1 MQDPTSHACSPLRHD
16 EVNEHITLTQR
27 SDGLTFGTDAY
38 LLAAYVKQK
47 KNAVA
52 VDLGSGTGIIP
63 LLCLSRNKFARCTA
77 AEIQPA
83 FCELITKNAAD
94 NGFSDKLALFAGDIR
109 ELTPAVLGCEADIVT
124 ANPPYMAAGSG
135 AGNQSPEKYA
145 ARHELNGGIKDF
157 CMTAG
162 KLLKHGGKFYCV
174 FRPERLA
181 DLFTGL
187 RSASLEPKRMTLV
200 YAAVGAQPS
209 MVLIEATKGAAPSL
223 ICTPPL
229 ILWEADPTHPHRPAE
244 PMTPTADS
252 TYIYDNCAFPPEFL
266 GGNRSK

>member
-1 MQDPTSHACSPLRHD
+1 MQDPTSPLRRD

-27 SDGLTFGTDAY
+27 ADGLTFGTDAY
-38 LLAAYVKQK
+38 LLAAYVKGRK
-47 KNAVA
+47 SAVA
-52 VDLGSGTGIIP
+52 ADLGSGTGIIP
-63 LLCLSRNKFARCTA
+63 LLCLSRSKFARCTA

-83 FCELITKNAAD
+83 FCELIQKNAAD
-94 NGFSDKLALFAGDIR
+94 NGFSDKLAVHAGDIR
-109 ELTPAVLGCEADIVT
+109 DLTSAALGCEVDVVT

-145 ARHELNGGIKDF
+145 ARHELNGGIGDF
-157 CMTAG
+157 CAAASRI
-162 KLLKHGGKFYCV
+162 LKHGGKFYCV

-181 DLFTGL
+181 DLFAGL

-200 YAAVGAQPS
+200 HATASAPPS
-209 MVLIEATKGAAPSL
+209 MLLIEATKGAAPSL

-229 ILWEADPTHPHRPAE
+229 ILWEADPQQPHRPAQ

-252 TYIYDNCAFPPEFL
+252 AYIYENCAFPPAFL
-266 GGNRSK
+266 GGNR